1 MDYVTF
7 SVLKVPGGPG
17 STCLPPD
24 LGAQDRTVMTIKQEI
39 NAPTGQ
45 TTIDPV
51 FVDSTTYP
59 GRPTPPPLLPQ
70 DDPLDNLENGRDKN
84 NFTGISRIFFPRK
97 LVLFNLKSDF
107 IPVLIM
113 NIVVIFRYRKPNG
126 TGFQY
131 EIICLSVY
139 MITSNPV

>member
-84 NFTGISRIFFPRK
+84 NFTGISRFFSPAN
-97 LVLFNLKSDF
+97 LFS
-107 IPVLIM
+107 LI
-113 NIVVIFRYRKPNG
+113 
-126 TGFQY
+126 
-131 EIICLSVY
+131 
-139 MITSNPV
+139 